1 MLEEAS
7 FGDHVFELI
16 NGEKND
22 SVWLI
27 VNDEKF
33 LVKNKSFANNNVVW
47 ECRFERSM
55 GCRFKMETGLDDN
68 DNIYINWMYNTR
80 VHTCTQD
87 GIDVWVHKFKNEV
100 KCAMKQDFR
109 ARYAKV

>member
-1 MLEEAS
+1 MLY
-7 FGDHVFELI
+7 GNV
-16 NGEKND
+16 D
-22 SVWLI
+22 SKEVWDVDSRWRQL
-27 VNDEKF
+27 
-33 LVKNKSFANNNVVW
+33 
-47 ECRFERSM
+47 
-55 GCRFKMETGLDDN
+55 GLDDN

-109 ARYAKV
+109 AKYAKV